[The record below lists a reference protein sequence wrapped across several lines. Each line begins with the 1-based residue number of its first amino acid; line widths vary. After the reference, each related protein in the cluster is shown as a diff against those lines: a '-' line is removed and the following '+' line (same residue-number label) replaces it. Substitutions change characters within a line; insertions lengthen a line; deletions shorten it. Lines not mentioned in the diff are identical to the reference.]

1 MTKNKVIYCMESL
14 GYTILSKCLKFK
26 EIQRVKSGGLE
37 KNKGKLILLTKCV
50 VFESKKSRF
59 METKK
64 QTHC

>member
-1 MTKNKVIYCMESL
+1 MESL

>member
-1 MTKNKVIYCMESL
+1 MESL

-37 KNKGKLILLTKCV
+37 KNKGKLTLLTKCV

>member
-1 MTKNKVIYCMESL
+1 MESL
-14 GYTILSKCLKFK
+14 GYRILSKCLKFK

-37 KNKGKLILLTKCV
+37 KNKGKLILLMKCV